1 MPAYTQRR
9 HTPPL
14 SASHLKKTSH
24 NLAFHID
31 VAATAFLAVSLAPP
45 IAVLPLH
52 VQVDVIYVF
61 AFVWSFGCNLDDGS
75 RAKFN
80 DFVSALLS
88 PLIPD
93 EVRGHD
99 LFGFYVD
106 PHSLALV
113 PWAKQMNKFQ
123 YDPKVCMCGGGGAV
137 GLRVRMGAHGMR
149 GVLLLGGCMVCG

>member
-1 MPAYTQRR
+1 MSTLPQLPSSLYPLHRPS
-9 HTPPL
+9 PP
-14 SASHLKKTSH
+14 
-24 NLAFHID
+24 
-31 VAATAFLAVSLAPP
+31 SL
-45 IAVLPLH
+45 LH

-123 YDPKVCMCGGGGAV
+123 YDPKVCMCVRRGGGGQWACLYIWV
-137 GLRVRMGAHGMR
+137 LMMR
-149 GVLLLGGCMVCG
+149 GEFWLGVCSRRCGAGAVLQLARWISFGVGGGQC